1 VTTSAEFE
9 KVANMAISITSN
21 PADWATGE
29 KIVWSAVGAAL
40 DYDLSI
46 RQRHLDKLNDV
57 ISSIDGILGIT
68 TEPDESTRL
77 SFNAEIVL
85 RRLQGERIRMDTDR
99 HIEGITELAQKG
111 IIQYNKKS
119 KKWRVKK

>member
-1 VTTSAEFE
+1 
-9 KVANMAISITSN
+9 MISIHAD
-21 PADWATGE
+21 PAQWQTGE
-29 KIVWSAVGAAL
+29 KIVWTAVEAANNYAIAAL
-40 DYDLSI
+40 ERRRD
-46 RQRHLDKLNDV
+46 QLDDV
-57 ISSIDGILGIT
+57 LRSIDEIMGVEHI
-68 TEPDESTRL
+68 EEVNDRL

-119 KKWRVKK
+119 KKWRVTS

>member
-1 VTTSAEFE
+1 
-9 KVANMAISITSN
+9 MAISITTN
-21 PADWATGE
+21 PAEWATGE
-29 KIVWSAVGAAL
+29 KIVWGAVGAAL
-40 DYDLSI
+40 DDDLK
-46 RQRHLDKLNDV
+46 RLQRYSDKLTDV
-57 ISSIDGILGIT
+57 LNSIDEILGIES
-68 TEPDESTRL
+68 EPEESTRL

>member
-1 VTTSAEFE
+1 
-9 KVANMAISITSN
+9 MISITTN

-29 KIVWSAVGAAL
+29 KIVWGAVEAANN
-40 DYDLSI
+40 YAI
-46 RQRHLDKLNDV
+46 AAMEQRLAQLNDV
-57 ISSIDGILGIT
+57 LKSIDGILGYETI
-68 TEPDESTRL
+68 DEETDRL

-111 IIQYNKKS
+111 IIQYNKRS
-119 KKWRVKK
+119 KKWRIQK